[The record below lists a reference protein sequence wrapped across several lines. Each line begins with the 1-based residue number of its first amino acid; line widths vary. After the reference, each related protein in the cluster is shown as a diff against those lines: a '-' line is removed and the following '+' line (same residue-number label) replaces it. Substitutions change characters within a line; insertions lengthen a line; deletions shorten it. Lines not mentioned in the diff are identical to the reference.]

1 MKRYCQTL
9 SLRDDK
15 ELIKNYVKAHKEVWP
30 VIKQGIRQVGILDMQ
45 IYIYENKLFMI
56 VETVDDFDWIRDN
69 EKLAKLEQQKEWEAY
84 VAQYQQCESG
94 QKSHDKWK
102 LMDCIFK
109 L

>member
-9 SLRDDK
+9 NLRDDQ
-15 ELIKNYVKAHKEVWP
+15 ELIRAYVEAHREVWP
-30 VIKQGIRQVGILDMQ
+30 VIKQGIREVGILDMQ
-45 IYIYENKLFMI
+45 IYILNNKLFMI
-56 VETVDDFDWIRDN
+56 VDTVDDFDWIHDN
-69 EKLAKLEQQKEWEAY
+69 EKLSGLEQQKEWEAY
-84 VAQYQQCESG
+84 VAKYQQCHKG